1 MQALN
6 EVLGSMYGVEVDQP
20 RGESGEARRQRE
32 AQARRLEMAALAEMT
47 ADQAAAHLDR
57 HCPYCGALLIPYE
70 FFKGRYGFGIWRYRD
85 RHHCP
90 EETQALAA
98 QDAAQSAE
106 NRRTLAARL
115 ERAGL
120 TGELATATF
129 DTFRARRD
137 WRDALVV
144 KQKALDWLAGL
155 QAGQTNWLVL
165 HGGYGLGKSHLA
177 AALCRAVLEQ
187 GEHSAF
193 FRVWPEWLQR
203 LQLSWGQRH
212 EPDAEKESDIVA
224 EMSRGW
230 LVALDDLDKV
240 KSSDWM
246 QSQLF
251 MVLNRRLTDRLPTVI
266 TCNARP
272 GPQLAAVIGKAAT
285 DRLMGRAVLV
295 SFEGPSYRSGVQL

>member
-57 HCPYCGALLIPYE
+57 HCPHCGALLIPYE
-70 FFKGRYGFGIWRYRD
+70 FFKGRFGFGVWRYHD
-85 RHHCP
+85 RHGCP
-90 EETQALAA
+90 EEAQALGA
-98 QDAAQSAE
+98 QDAAQQAA
-106 NRRTLAARL
+106 NRQTLAARL

-120 TGELATATF
+120 TGELAGATF
-129 DTFRARRD
+129 DAFRGRPD
-137 WRDALVV
+137 WREAQVV
-144 KQKALDWLAGL
+144 KQRVLDWYADLLTGRAG
-155 QAGQTNWLVL
+155 WLVL

-177 AALCRAVLEQ
+177 AAVCRAVLER

-203 LQLSWGQRH
+203 LQLSWGQRN
-212 EPDAEKESDIVA
+212 EPEAERESAIVA
-224 EMSRGW
+224 EMARGW
-230 LVALDDLDKV
+230 LVAIDDLDKV
-240 KSSDWM
+240 KPSEWA

-251 MVLNRRLTDRLPTVI
+251 MVINRRLTDRLPTIV

-272 GPQLAAVIGKAAT
+272 GPQLAAVVGKATT
-285 DRLMGRAVLV
+285 DRLLGQATVV
-295 SFEGPSYRSGVQL
+295 QFEGPSYRSGVRL